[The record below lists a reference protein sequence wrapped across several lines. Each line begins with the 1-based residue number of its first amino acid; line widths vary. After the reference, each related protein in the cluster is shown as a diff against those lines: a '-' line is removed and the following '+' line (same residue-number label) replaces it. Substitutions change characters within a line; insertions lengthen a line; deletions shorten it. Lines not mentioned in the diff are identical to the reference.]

1 MPARTGYSALQ
12 IGLHWAVAALVLLQF
27 LLADAIEEAWDALQG
42 EAAPAEP
49 ANGLAYG
56 HILFGWIIFVLVA
69 WRVWLRLTRGAPP
82 PPANEPAVLKM
93 AAHATH
99 GLLYLLLLALPLSG
113 SAAWFFDV
121 KPAAG
126 VHVIG
131 KTVLL
136 VLVGL
141 HIAGALY
148 QRFVLRS
155 DVMSRM
161 LSPDKG

>member
-1 MPARTGYSALQ
+1 MPARKGYSALQ
-12 IGLHWAVAALVLLQF
+12 IGLHWAVAGLVLIQF
-27 LLADAIEEAWDALQG
+27 LVADAIEEAWDAMHG
-42 EAAPAEP
+42 EAAAAEP
-49 ANGLAYG
+49 ANGLAYA
-56 HILFGWIIFVLVA
+56 HILFGWAIFVLVA
-69 WRVWLRLTRGAPP
+69 WRIWLRLTRGAPK

-99 GLLYLLLLALPLSG
+99 GLLYLLLLGLPLSG
-113 SAAWFFDV
+113 SAAWFLGV
-121 KPAAG
+121 EPAAE
-126 VHVIG
+126 VHVVG

-136 VLVGL
+136 ILVGL

-161 LSPDKG
+161 LSAENS